1 MDSLLGMSSAALSL
15 DRVKLQHRS
24 RCPLLPNR
32 SRGTLKITA
41 NARKEANAA
50 TGESGNPSFPS
61 KKGSSTPASI
71 IDRRE
76 LLAGTIAGGAS
87 LAASPTGPALA
98 EPVGSPTFKR
108 CQPANI
114 ANTNTFVACCP
125 PKPKRDTIDFKPD
138 TGPMRTRPAAHLVD
152 EDYIQKYNEA
162 YAKMRALP
170 SDDPRSFRQ
179 QANVHCVYCNFGY
192 RQEGDPK
199 STLQIHFNWL
209 FLPWH
214 RWYLYYHEKILGSLI
229 NDPTFALPFWN
240 WDNQEGGSYIPE
252 MFRREGTPIFDANRN
267 EANYA
272 PARVDLG
279 YAPGV
284 DPSFGEPT
292 YKTDDQIRQDNISV
306 MYNNVAKVKLRDA
319 FFGAPIRKGNNNGA
333 DGSLEKAPHTAVHIF
348 GGSPNNPNGEDL
360 GNFYSA
366 GKDPLFYCHH
376 GNVDRMWDVWRS
388 LGNQDF
394 TDADY
399 LNTEFLFFDENQ
411 DLVRVKVKDS
421 IDNQTKLKYKYASMP
436 QDKVWINY
444 KPLPLAKTAF
454 AQPKSS
460 IVASLVPGATAM
472 AAEYPLVKSSSQNAE
487 PVKVGAGPL
496 TITVAQP
503 KGSASDELLVLE
515 EMVVGMQNNTNFN
528 VFINLPEAN
537 ETTTLSCAEYV
548 GSFYNIPHFMPGMT
562 ESSTRTT
569 NARFSIKPNV
579 EILGLKDADK
589 LVVTLVPRGKDK
601 EKVFTFKGASIEYA

>member
-1 MDSLLGMSSAALSL
+1 
-15 DRVKLQHRS
+15 
-24 RCPLLPNR
+24 
-32 SRGTLKITA
+32 
-41 NARKEANAA
+41 
-50 TGESGNPSFPS
+50 
-61 KKGSSTPASI
+61 
-71 IDRRE
+71 
-76 LLAGTIAGGAS
+76 
-87 LAASPTGPALA
+87 
-98 EPVGSPTFKR
+98 
-108 CQPANI
+108 
-114 ANTNTFVACCP
+114 
-125 PKPKRDTIDFKPD
+125 
-138 TGPMRTRPAAHLVD
+138 MRTRRPAHLVD
-152 EDYIQKYNEA
+152 EDYIHKYNTA

-179 QANVHCVYCNFGY
+179 QANVHCVYCNYGY
-192 RQEGDPK
+192 HQEGDPK

-240 WDNQEGGSYIPE
+240 WDNQDGGSYIPE

-279 YAPGV
+279 YASEV
-284 DPSFGEPT
+284 DPKSRPN
-292 YKTDDQIRQDNISV
+292 KPDDQIRQDNISI
-306 MYNNVAKVKLRDA
+306 MYNNGSVLRRS
-319 FFGAPIRKGNNNGA
+319 RK
-333 DGSLEKAPHTAVHIF
+333 
-348 GGSPNNPNGEDL
+348 PNGEDL

-366 GKDPLFYCHH
+366 GKDPLFYSHH
-376 GNVDRMWDVWRS
+376 ANVDRMWDVWRS
-388 LGNQDF
+388 LGNHDF

-411 DLVRVKVKDS
+411 DL
-421 IDNQTKLKYKYASMP
+421 YEYASMP
-436 QDKVWINY
+436 QDKVWIDY
-444 KPLPLAKTAF
+444 RPLPLAKTAF
-454 AQPKSS
+454 AQP
-460 IVASLVPGATAM
+460 VASLVPGATAM
-472 AAEYPLVKSSSQNAE
+472 AAEYPLVRSSSQNAE

-496 TITVAQP
+496 TVTVAQP

-515 EMVVGMQNNTNFN
+515 EMVIGMQNNTNFN

-537 ETTTLSCAEYV
+537 ESTTLSCAEYV

-569 NARFSIKPNV
+569 NASFSIKPNV

-601 EKVFTFKGASIEYA
+601 EKVFTFKGARIQYA